1 MPHHNPGIRLFALDN
16 VKIDPMKKF
25 QPTLEHAIYALALI
39 IAIGLRF
46 LHLGALPLSD
56 YEADWAQQALRITQG
71 LKPAIGPNP
80 GYVHLTAMLFSIFG
94 ATNFLARFWPALA
107 GSALVLT
114 PWFLR
119 NRFGRIPALI
129 LAFGLAIDPGL
140 VAMSHLAGGPML
152 AICFLIL
159 TGLMWVNSRR
169 ALAGLFAGLALLS
182 GPSVWFGLLGM
193 AIAWALGSAY
203 VRRISIKAEENTDE
217 PESNQALPTFN
228 RQEVRVALY
237 WGIGTLLVVG
247 SLLILSPKGL
257 PAFLVSFWVFLRG
270 WWTLSNVQL
279 WQPALALPAY
289 EILPLAFGIA
299 GIVRGFLIKDTDAI
313 FLGIW
318 ALVALVLVLIYPG
331 RQTGDLTW
339 ALLPLWTLAAMEIGQ
354 HFDFE
359 GRNLWELAGTVTV
372 VIVFLV
378 FGWLNVASI
387 TNMDLSSSLTHTRMW
402 LLVAVV
408 FLIILSL
415 LLVGTGW
422 STAIARLGGVWGFLV
437 CLTLVTIGMSTGA
450 AGLRQPLTAELW
462 QPEPRTGRVDILLK
476 VATQISDMNRG
487 DAAQLPLTILSLDSP
502 ALHWLFRDWKIQDV
516 TELAPDTS
524 PELLITPPGDVS
536 LSVDYRGEPLVL
548 AEMVDWGHATS
559 AQWLKWFVY
568 RQMPVLR
575 EDVDLWVRSDLMLDS
590 QGVPPTTP

>member
-1 MPHHNPGIRLFALDN
+1 
-16 VKIDPMKKF
+16 MKKF
-25 QPTLEHAIYALALI
+25 QPTLEHAFYALALVF
-39 IAIGLRF
+39 AVGLRF

-56 YEADWAQQALRITQG
+56 YEADWALQALRITQG

-80 GYVHLTAMLFSIFG
+80 AYVHLTAVLFYIFG

-107 GSALVLT
+107 GSVLT
-114 PWFLR
+114 LLPWFLR

-152 AICFLIL
+152 AITFTIL
-159 TGLMWVNSRR
+159 TIMMWVNARR

-182 GPSVWFGLLGM
+182 GPSVWFGLLGVVL
-193 AIAWALGSAY
+193 AWIFGSAY
-203 VRRISIKAEENTDE
+203 EKRTRVATVNNPDGEQVNQGPARSIPGE
-217 PESNQALPTFN
+217 L
-228 RQEVRVALY
+228 RMALY
-237 WGIGTLLVVG
+237 WGVGTLVVVG
-247 SLLILSPKGL
+247 CLFILSPKGL
-257 PAFLVSFWVFLRG
+257 SAFGLSFWTFLTG
-270 WWTLSNVQL
+270 WGLLSDVQL
-279 WQPALALPAY
+279 WRPALALPAY

-299 GIVRGFLIKDTDAI
+299 GAVRGILRRDADTI
-313 FLGIW
+313 RIGIW

-331 RQTGDLTW
+331 KQTSDLSW
-339 ALLPLWTLAAMEIGQ
+339 ALLPLWTLAALELSH

-378 FGWLNVASI
+378 FGWLNLASI
-387 TNMDLSSSLTHTRMW
+387 TNMDLSTQLAHTRLW
-402 LLVAVV
+402 LLVAVI

-422 STAIARLGGVWGFLV
+422 SADIARLGGIWGILV
-437 CLTLVTIGMSTGA
+437 CLTLFTFAMSTGA

-476 VATQISDMNRG
+476 VANQISDLNRG
-487 DAAQLPLTILSLDSP
+487 DAGQLPLTILAVDSP
-502 ALHWLFRDWKIQDV
+502 ALHWLFRDWKVQDV
-516 TELAPDTS
+516 SELPPEAT
-524 PELLITPPGDVS
+524 PELLITPPGNVS
-536 LSVDYRGEPLVL
+536 LSVDYRGETLVL
-548 AEMVDWGHATS
+548 REVPDWDHATS
-559 AQWLKWFVY
+559 AKWLSWFIY

-575 EDVDLWVRSDLMLDS
+575 EDVILWVRSDLTLDS
-590 QGVPPTTP
+590 QGVPPTP